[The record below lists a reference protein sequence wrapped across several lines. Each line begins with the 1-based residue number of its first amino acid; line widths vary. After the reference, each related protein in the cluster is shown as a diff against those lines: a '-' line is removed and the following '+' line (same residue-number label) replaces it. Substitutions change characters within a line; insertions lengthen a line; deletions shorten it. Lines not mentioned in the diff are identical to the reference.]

1 MAVSGNIFHSYG
13 DASRKED
20 VLGLIEYLTAKES
33 SIFNMLP
40 KGDAK
45 DTIHSTLT
53 DTYRTAATAAVAE
66 DTDYTSATRTAP
78 SRVTNVIENV
88 AIPFQVTRTQQLID
102 HYQGENELA
111 RQTAKAM
118 VDWHNAVE
126 YDIVHSTLT
135 SGQSGATPKM
145 SGLLEGISQST
156 NYTAHSSGTAWS
168 ASVLKGLQAENWNR
182 NNGDVATDLFLG
194 KVLKD
199 KTDDFTNKSTNV
211 VTGTNVKEVVLAVD
225 VFETGFGKLKVHAH
239 RYVQLTSDA
248 TSRVLAINPDKLGI
262 AFLERPRI
270 DTGLARSGD
279 YDMRA
284 VIGKLTLEFKNKLSN
299 YHATGFL
306 LT

>member
-1 MAVSGNIFHSYG
+1 MSVSGNIFTSYG
-13 DASRKED
+13 DVSRVDD

-40 KGDAK
+40 KGSAK
-45 DTIHSTLT
+45 DTIHNTLT
-53 DTYRTAATAAVAE
+53 DTYRTAASAAVAE
-66 DTDYTSATRTAP
+66 DTDYTSVTRTSP
-78 SRVTNVIENV
+78 SRVTNVIQNV
-88 AIPFQVTRTQQLID
+88 AIPFQVTRTQQLVD
-102 HYQGENELA
+102 HYHGENELA

-145 SGLLEGISQST
+145 SGILEGISKST
-156 NYTAHSSGTAWS
+156 NYTAHNSGTVWS
-168 ASVLKGLQAENWNR
+168 ASVLKGLQAECWN
-182 NNGDVATDLFLG
+182 NSNGDVATDLFLG
-194 KVLKD
+194 KVMKD

-211 VTGTNVKEVVLAVD
+211 VTGTNVKEIVLAVD
-225 VFETGFGKLKVHAH
+225 VFETGFGKLRVHAH
-239 RYVQLTSDA
+239 RYVQLSSDA
-248 TSRVLAINPDKLGI
+248 TSRVLALNPDKLGI

-284 VIGKLTLEFKNKLSN
+284 VVGKLTLEFKNKDSN
-299 YHATGFL
+299 YHATGFS

>member
-1 MAVSGNIFHSYG
+1 MASANIFTSYG

-20 VLGLIEYLTAKES
+20 VLGLIEYLTATES

-40 KGDAK
+40 KDSAT

-66 DTDYTSATRTAP
+66 DTDYTSVARTAP
-78 SRVTNVIENV
+78 SRVTNIIENI
-88 AIPFQVTRTQQLID
+88 AIPFQVTKTQQLID

-118 VDWHNAVE
+118 VDWHNAAE
-126 YDIVHSTLT
+126 YDVVRSTLVT
-135 SGQSGATPKM
+135 GASGTAPKLSGI
-145 SGLLEGISQST
+145 LEGISNAHT
-156 NYTAHSSGTAWS
+156 YTAMNSGTTWS
-168 ASVLKGLQAENWNR
+168 ASILKGMQAECWNQS
-182 NNGDVATDLFLG
+182 NGDVATDLFLG

-199 KTDDFTNKSTNV
+199 KTDDFTNKTTNV

-225 VFETGFGKLKVHAH
+225 VFETGFGKLQVHAH
-239 RYVQLTSDA
+239 RYLYQTGDS
-248 TSRVLAINPDKLGI
+248 THRVLAINPDKLGI
-262 AFLERPRI
+262 AFLQRPMI

-284 VIGKLTLEFKNKLSN
+284 VVGKFTVEYKNIMSN
-299 YHATGFL
+299 YYALGFS